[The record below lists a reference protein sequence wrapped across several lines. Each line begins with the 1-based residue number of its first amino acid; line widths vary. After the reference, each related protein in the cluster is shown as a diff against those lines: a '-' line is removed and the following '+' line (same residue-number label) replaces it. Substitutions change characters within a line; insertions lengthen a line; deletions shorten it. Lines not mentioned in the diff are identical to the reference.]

1 VEPVSETSRELMSD
15 SGYCLTIGVP
25 VIVVQFVS
33 FTREKTEETVERERE
48 REREKIKVEE

>member
-1 VEPVSETSRELMSD
+1 MEPVSETSRELMSD